1 MNDLNALTANVNR
14 VLAGQQEVKVQAS
27 VDTTSV
33 LLIGLFLFIACSLGT
48 AVGNLI
54 TK

>member
-1 MNDLNALTANVNR
+1 MNELTALSTNVNR
-14 VLAGQQEVKVQAS
+14 VLSGEQELKVQAS

-33 LLIGLFLFIACSLGT
+33 LLIALFLFLACTAGT
-48 AVGNLI
+48 IVGNLI